1 MAPLSGPFAG
11 VNLDLSVP
19 LTKTHK
25 GLDAPTLCIVGLP
38 HGHREPTG
46 HRGLALVALVRP
58 SVTCP
63 GATVPSP

>member
-58 SVTCP
+58 
-63 GATVPSP
+63 